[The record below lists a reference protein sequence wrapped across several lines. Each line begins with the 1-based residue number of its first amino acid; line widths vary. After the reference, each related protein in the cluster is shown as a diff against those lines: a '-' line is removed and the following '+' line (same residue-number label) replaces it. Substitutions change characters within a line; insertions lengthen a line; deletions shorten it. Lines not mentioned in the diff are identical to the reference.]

1 MCAELY
7 ETGVEY
13 SICRN
18 LKIFNC
24 MMDDHRNK
32 DMEDLLL
39 TGRQFEVLNYVGK
52 HNEEKVKQVMIEKE
66 FRLSNPTVSGIL
78 NRLEKNGFIQRIS
91 LENDKRC
98 NYIVLTQK
106 ALDLQKCACERGKAM
121 EKKLFAGISESE
133 KIFFDTM
140 LNKLCKNISQ
150 MRIEQEKE

>member
-1 MCAELY
+1 MCEPY
-7 ETGVEY
+7 EYGIEY

-39 TGRQFEVLNYVGK
+39 TGRQFEILNYVGRHSK
-52 HNEEKVKQVMIEKE
+52 ERVKQVMIEKE

-91 LENDKRC
+91 SENDKRC
-98 NYIVLTQK
+98 NYIILTQK
-106 ALDLQKCACERGKAM
+106 ARDLQKCACERGRTM
-121 EKKLFAGISESE
+121 ERKLFAGISEGE
-133 KIFFDTM
+133 KKFFHTM